1 MDRRLLGNI
10 LLILLLILIG
20 SGMLMYLMPFDKR
33 VASIHTFFA
42 MLFILAMVFHI
53 VNNKKPLKNYIVGKR
68 LSKLNKLQFPLF
80 SMIAFLLTLGLYF
93 NISVL
98 NDVYAFGNEMRNSRL
113 GKIEKSFDFQIITLD
128 NTVGDRNIGIEL
140 QKGDAFKYPLFAVW
154 IENIEG
160 EYIQTLYISRVISS
174 STFDYGNKVNGK
186 WEPALIRRPESLPYW
201 SHKRGIQA
209 TDGLYIPMGNSE
221 DIDAY
226 SGATP
231 TGSFII
237 NSRGNFS
244 LRNYRIMLEVN
255 QSYDW
260 NEYYT
265 KDKFPND
272 KIYSGS
278 GQVGQPSL
286 IYAAEVIVSD
296 FESTKYYV
304 MDLIGH
310 GHHSGADGTLY
321 KDLSHI
327 TTAKQIAERIII
339 SVD

>member
-10 LLILLLILIG
+10 LLILLLVMLG
-20 SGMLMYLMPFDKR
+20 SGMLMYLMPFDKG

-42 MLFILAMVFHI
+42 MLFMLAMVFHI
-53 VNNKKPLKNYIVGKR
+53 LNNKKPLKNYIAGKR
-68 LSKLNKLQFPLF
+68 LSILKKLQFPLF
-80 SMIAFLLTLGLYF
+80 FVIAFLLTMGLYL

-98 NDVYAFGNEMRNSRL
+98 KDVYAFGNELRNAQL
-113 GKIEKSFDFQIITLD
+113 GKKEKSYDYQIITLD
-128 NTVGDRNIGIEL
+128 KTVGDRNIGIEL
-140 QKGDAFKYPLFAVW
+140 QKGDAFQYPLYGVW
-154 IENIEG
+154 IENLKG

-174 STFDYGNKVNGK
+174 STFDFGSKVNGK
-186 WEPALIRRPESLPYW
+186 WESAVIRRPESLPYW
-201 SHKRGIQA
+201 SHKRGIKA
-209 TDGLYIPMGNSE
+209 ADGLYMPMGNSQ

-231 TGSFII
+231 TGNFII
-237 NSRGNFS
+237 NTMVQLEPG
-244 LRNYRIMLEVN
+244 NYRVLLELN

-260 NEYYT
+260 NEYFS

-272 KIYSGS
+272 EIYMGS
-278 GQVGQPSL
+278 GKVGQPSL

-310 GHHSGADGTLY
+310 GHHSGANGILY
-321 KDLSHI
+321 RDLSKI
-327 TTAKQIAERIII
+327 TTSKQIAERIIVSI
-339 SVD
+339 E